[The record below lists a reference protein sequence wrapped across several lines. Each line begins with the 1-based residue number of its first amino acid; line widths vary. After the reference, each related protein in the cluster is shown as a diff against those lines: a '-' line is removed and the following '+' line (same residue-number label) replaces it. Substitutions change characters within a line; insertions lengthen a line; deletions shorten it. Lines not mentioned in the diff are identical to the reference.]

1 MNFLS
6 WSEFRFIANPHNF
19 AYNRIRMDE
28 KAKSPETLV
37 KLSKF
42 TQALLSALESVK
54 PRARPDDFSTLSV
67 SQTVSFLALVY
78 ERIRNAV
85 EFREEH
91 AILRAAIERILKRR
105 LSLNPEGKDAAENLL
120 RELLWA
126 RYFDNESLGQKDI
139 AKIQLI
145 IETFLN
151 LSRLIIAGRN
161 ASDRQFLYQFL
172 LDLTTCEIEETLKP
186 GETVRNSSFT
196 FYIFQV
202 LRNKVKLEGLSAEQ
216 RDAYFLASIEKSYRK
231 SDKAYQ
237 RYHLFVTFYKRLQ
250 DYSGEELQSISTKL
264 PEVFKKIEAI
274 ITGPYVD
281 SLARYTKKQI
291 PPFLILF
298 DILKKKTKEVKN
310 VLQNRSKLWSEVD
323 QTCRQKYQQTGSR
336 LRNLAIKA
344 FIYIFLT
351 KMVLALILEYPAS
364 LYFYNEVNITA
375 IVINSIFPPLLML
388 VIVLFFRLPGEENTR
403 NIFQRIVDIIDADKS
418 FETQIAYIPKKPR
431 LRRPLLIFGF
441 TVFYSLTFII
451 TLLLI
456 YEVLTIL
463 KFNSISQL
471 VFIFFVSVVT
481 FFSYRIK
488 QIVNEYR
495 LQEKESILTPLI
507 DFFFMPILSLGK
519 FFSQEISRL
528 NFFIFIF
535 DFLIEAPFKLVFEV
549 VEEWISFVRQRKEE
563 IV

>member
-172 LDLTTCEIEETLKP
+172 
-186 GETVRNSSFT
+186 
-196 FYIFQV
+196 
-202 LRNKVKLEGLSAEQ
+202 RNKVKLEGLSAEQ

-336 LRNLAIKA
+336 LRN
-344 FIYIFLT
+344 
-351 KMVLALILEYPAS
+351 
-364 LYFYNEVNITA
+364 
-375 IVINSIFPPLLML
+375 
-388 VIVLFFRLPGEENTR
+388 
-403 NIFQRIVDIIDADKS
+403 Q
-418 FETQIAYIPKKPR
+418 
-431 LRRPLLIFGF
+431 
-441 TVFYSLTFII
+441 
-451 TLLLI
+451 
-456 YEVLTIL
+456 
-463 KFNSISQL
+463 
-471 VFIFFVSVVT
+471 
-481 FFSYRIK
+481 
-488 QIVNEYR
+488 
-495 LQEKESILTPLI
+495 
-507 DFFFMPILSLGK
+507 
-519 FFSQEISRL
+519 
-528 NFFIFIF
+528 
-535 DFLIEAPFKLVFEV
+535 
-549 VEEWISFVRQRKEE
+549 
-563 IV
+563 